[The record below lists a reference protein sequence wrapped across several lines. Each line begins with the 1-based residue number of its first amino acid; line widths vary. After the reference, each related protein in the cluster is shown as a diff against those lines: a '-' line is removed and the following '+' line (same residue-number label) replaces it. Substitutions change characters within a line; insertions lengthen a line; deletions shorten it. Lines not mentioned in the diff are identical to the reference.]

1 MSTLAVN
8 AITDASGGSTCTING
23 ATPTTANV
31 LGRNRI
37 INGHMLINQR
47 GGTTTVNSTAN
58 TYGIDQWA
66 GVGQATDGVFT
77 MAQSSATPP
86 AGFTNFLRATTT
98 TADASIGATQSYAL
112 RHAIEG
118 YNVADLGWGAVG
130 AATITLSFWVR
141 SSLTGTFGGS
151 IANNGNTRFYVFSY
165 PINSANTW
173 EQKTITVTGDT
184 TGTWTTDTTAG
195 IKIFFNLGAGST
207 YTGAAGSWGGSTLYN
222 VTSGVNLIGTLNAT
236 FDLTGMQLEKGSVAT
251 GFEYRL
257 YGTELALCQRYYQ
270 KSYNIGTAP
279 ATATDSGI
287 TRGYFYASVT
297 GANTAYL
304 VPFKVSMRATPSISL
319 WDANGT
325 SNRSSGWSAP
335 NTRTDGINSGSL
347 GPLQIGENSF
357 ALNEAGIGAY
367 WSYGCHWVANV
378 EL

>member
-58 TYGIDQWA
+58 TYGVDQWA

-86 AGFTNFLRATTT
+86 AGLTNFLRATTT

-236 FDLTGMQLEKGSVAT
+236 FDLTGVQLERGSVASNY
-251 GFEYRL
+251 EYRA
-257 YGTELALCQRYYQ
+257 YGQELALCMRYYETGVTGYHADVTNTGAYGPYQ
-270 KSYNIGTAP
+270 PFAVVKRAAPTVTFGTVTVEVTTGSFDTTSPTVGTRVSTSPAMFNATKICIGTCADRGWNAP
-279 ATATDSGI
+279 YYATA
-287 TRGYFYASVT
+287 
-297 GANTAYL
+297 
-304 VPFKVSMRATPSISL
+304 
-319 WDANGT
+319 
-325 SNRSSGWSAP
+325 
-335 NTRTDGINSGSL
+335 
-347 GPLQIGENSF
+347 
-357 ALNEAGIGAY
+357 
-367 WSYGCHWVANV
+367 

>member
-47 GGTTTVNSTAN
+47 GGTTTVNSTAS
-58 TYGIDQWA
+58 TYGVDQWA

-86 AGFTNFLRATTT
+86 AGLTNFLRATTT

-151 IANNGNTRFYVFSY
+151 VANNGNTRFYVFSY

-184 TGTWTTDTTAG
+184 TGTWTTDNTAG

-207 YTGAAGSWGGSTLYN
+207 YTGAAGSWGGATLYN

-236 FDLTGMQLEKGSVAT
+236 FDLTGVQLEKGSVASN
-251 GFEYRL
+251 FEYRP
-257 YGTELALCQRYYQ
+257 YGTELILCQRYYE
-270 KSYNIGTAP
+270 KSYAPNVALGTV
-279 ATATDSGI
+279 TQTDSVQWRCQSPSNI
-287 TRGYFYASVT
+287 SWYPRIPVQFRVT
-297 GANTAYL
+297 
-304 VPFKVSMRATPSISL
+304 KRATPTVNTYSTQTG
-319 WDANGT
+319 A
-325 SNRSSGWSAP
+325 SGQVYIQAP
-335 NTRTDGINSGSL
+335 NAADKPASLYSVGVNGVSVEATSGTT
-347 GPLQIGENSF
+347 
-357 ALNEAGIGAY
+357 GADAQY
-367 WSYGCHWVANV
+367 VFHWTAES